1 MAGSVLP
8 AELLHRYF
16 DVRGKDS
23 IFICGG
29 DVHGTPLELE
39 ALELGEDPQD
49 IKDEKTRKVKEAY
62 ESLNVDFTIFSDTHS
77 EYNRKQTHE
86 MFEELYCNGLID
98 EKTQTM
104 PYCRDDERFLPDR
117 YIEGECPHCGGL
129 ARGDQCDDCGKLVE
143 PTEIENAECQI
154 CGGNSIEFRE
164 TDHLFLDLT
173 EFKDELKEWLKEEKP
188 IPENM
193 ANQVRHDIEEAEERS
208 ITRDQNWGFKVP
220 TERINERIDEEN
232 LDLKKLDPEKY
243 DEKVLYVWFDAPIG
257 YIGFTREYFEDNNG
271 WKKHWDIEA
280 DIYYSIGK
288 DNTIFHTVIW
298 PTMLLGSRNEEI
310 EYGLPK
316 YEFIQQYLM
325 WEEGAFS
332 KSRDRGIF
340 IDEAVEHYPA
350 DYWRFYL
357 SKMLP
362 TDHDTNFSWE
372 DFESEI
378 NNVLNDT
385 VGNFVNRTLSLAEKW
400 FDNEVPKADLEESDR
415 EVIEEVK
422 KELEDYIEA
431 FEDHEPQEA
440 LGHSLQIARIG
451 DRYLSEEEPWNNED
465 RREETIYVALQLI
478 QKLAVTLYPF
488 IPESSEKIGSMLNTS
503 VETSENRDLLSKD
516 VLGAVEAGQELG
528 KREILFEKI
537 DVSDQVQKLEEEK
550 EEEKDTM
557 KEKFN
562 EDTVLFDQFSEM
574 DLRVGKVESVEEHP
588 NADKLYRVKVDVG
601 EAVLQTCAGLKNFYK
616 SEELEGRKV
625 VVLANL
631 EPAELRGEKS
641 ECMMLA
647 AESDDGET
655 VSLLTTDQETE
666 LGDKIK

>member
-1 MAGSVLP
+1 
-8 AELLHRYF
+8 
-16 DVRGKDS
+16 
-23 IFICGG
+23 
-29 DVHGTPLELE
+29 
-39 ALELGEDPQD
+39 
-49 IKDEKTRKVKEAY
+49 
-62 ESLNVDFTIFSDTHS
+62 
-77 EYNRKQTHE
+77 
-86 MFEELYCNGLID
+86 
-98 EKTQTM
+98 
-104 PYCRDDERFLPDR
+104 
-117 YIEGECPHCGGL
+117 
-129 ARGDQCDDCGKLVE
+129 
-143 PTEIENAECQI
+143 
-154 CGGNSIEFRE
+154 
-164 TDHLFLDLT
+164 
-173 EFKDELKEWLKEEKP
+173 
-188 IPENM
+188 
-193 ANQVRHDIEEAEERS
+193 
-208 ITRDQNWGFKVP
+208 
-220 TERINERIDEEN
+220 
-232 LDLKKLDPEKY
+232 
-243 DEKVLYVWFDAPIG
+243 
-257 YIGFTREYFEDNNG
+257 
-271 WKKHWDIEA
+271 
-280 DIYYSIGK
+280 
-288 DNTIFHTVIW
+288 
-298 PTMLLGSRNEEI
+298 EEI
-310 EYGLPK
+310 EYGLPT

-385 VGNFVNRTLSLAEKW
+385 VGNFINRTLSLAEKW
-400 FDNEVPKADLEESDR
+400 FNNEVPKADLESDR
-415 EVIEEVK
+415 EVVEEVK

-440 LGHSLQIARIG
+440 LDHSLQIARIG
-451 DRYLSEEEPWNNED
+451 DRYLSEEEPWNNEN

-488 IPESSEKIGSMLNTS
+488 IPESSEKIGGMLNTDID
-503 VETSENRDLLSKD
+503 TSEDRDLLSKD
-516 VLGAVEAGQELG
+516 VLGAVEAGHELG
-528 KREILFEKI
+528 EREILFEKI
-537 DVSDQVQKLEEEK
+537 DVSDQVEKLEEEK

-562 EDTVLFDQFSEM
+562 EDTVSFDQFGEM

-588 NADKLYRVKVDVG
+588 NADKLYRVKVSVE
-601 EAVLQTCAGLKNFYK
+601 EAVLQTCAGLKKFYEP
-616 SEELEGRKV
+616 EELEDKKV

-655 VSLLTTDQETE
+655 VSLLTTDQKMEV
-666 LGDKIK
+666 GDKIR